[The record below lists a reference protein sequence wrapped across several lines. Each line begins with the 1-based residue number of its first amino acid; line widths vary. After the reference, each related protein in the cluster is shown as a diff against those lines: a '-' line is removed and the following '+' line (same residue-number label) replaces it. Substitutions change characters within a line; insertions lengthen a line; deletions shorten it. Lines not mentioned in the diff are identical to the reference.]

1 MTKTTVKSTEFP
13 QLHGI
18 YALFTVLERFSMLS
32 LHFMFGST
40 SLALRRRHFDGRWCA
55 CRPEIDNWNR
65 IVFPA
70 GHAQYLVSLSEAVQ

>member
-32 LHFMFGST
+32 LHFMFMSV
-40 SLALRRRHFDGRWCA
+40 SFIK
-55 CRPEIDNWNR
+55 EIDNRNR